1 MERDFVSGLVASRT
15 QAQKQACNLRVEPTA
30 RVDVHRLGRGLGLGL
45 YEFKLVQQLEP
56 VAQA

>member
-45 YEFKLVQQLEP
+45 YEFKLMQ
-56 VAQA
+56 